1 MCRSCALRGL
11 GPLGE
16 EPFDVT
22 TGEQARTSAA
32 RHLVAGLELPF
43 SGPSVDGGHADVE
56 EFGYLGSGNQVDLH
70 GSAVLQICASES
82 TTSAQIYLSTP
93 LRNVAHVGIL
103 ACMSNAPASTGV
115 PEWTIADRLRKAR
128 EQRGLSQQE
137 LEDASN
143 GDLRL
148 RTISNYEKPHYES
161 ERKRSTVRLWALAT
175 GVPFEWLW
183 NGTVS
188 GPSGGD
194 SVTRWYPGDRL
205 AEVHYLRPVAKAA

>member
-1 MCRSCALRGL
+1 
-11 GPLGE
+11 
-16 EPFDVT
+16 
-22 TGEQARTSAA
+22 
-32 RHLVAGLELPF
+32 
-43 SGPSVDGGHADVE
+43 
-56 EFGYLGSGNQVDLH
+56 
-70 GSAVLQICASES
+70 
-82 TTSAQIYLSTP
+82 
-93 LRNVAHVGIL
+93 
-103 ACMSNAPASTGV
+103 MSNAPEPTGV

-148 RTISNYEKPHYES
+148 RTISNYEKPQYES
-161 ERKRSTVRLWALAT
+161 ERKRSTVRLWAMAT

-205 AEVHYLRPVAKAA
+205 AEVHYLRPVARAA